1 MNSFLICLF
10 NAKDRVQQ
18 AVATVVYHLRRRRL
32 MSELDD
38 LRDNIETCKHQ
49 LAILPAEERTYRLQ
63 FKATRDRIL
72 ALDQEHD
79 RSKADMLSRFAP

>member
-1 MNSFLICLF
+1 MRQREAERLG
-10 NAKDRVQQ
+10 
-18 AVATVVYHLRRRRL
+18 YHLRRRRL

-38 LRDNIETCKHQ
+38 LRDNIETCEHQ

-63 FKATRDRIL
+63 FRATRDRIL

>member
-32 MSELDD
+32 MNELDD
-38 LRDNIETCKHQ
+38 LRDNIETCEHQ
-49 LAILPAEERTYRLQ
+49 QAILPAEERTYRLQ